1 MIKFKYRYCK
11 VQMVRYVSGDLSD
24 AARRRVARYIEE
36 CEDCYREFRRQR
48 DFAQQLESSLPNF
61 GRPDAERL
69 DQLWASV
76 ARDLQAPSSGRAWFP
91 QTSVYE
97 PACNSTTDC

>member
-48 DFAQQLESSLPNF
+48 DFAPAAGEQLAEF
-61 GRPDAERL
+61 RPPRRGTIG
-69 DQLWASV
+69 STV
-76 ARDLQAPSSGRAWFP
+76 GIGRAR
-91 QTSVYE
+91 
-97 PACNSTTDC
+97 STGAKQWPRVV